1 MKIWVLSDFVQRW
14 FFLQKPNQKQYACIC
29 LFLYTDFDENSHKYI
44 AFFDFLDKNMFSK
57 NGHNVPFLQSDF
69 LD

>member
-1 MKIWVLSDFVQRW
+1 MHVVVF
-14 FFLQKPNQKQYACIC
+14 
-29 LFLYTDFDENSHKYI
+29 FLYTDFDENSHKYTT
-44 AFFDFLDKNMFSK
+44 FFDFLDNNMFSK